1 MEEPVNQEASVQA
14 AEDRTMD
21 LIFPELKAH
30 LNYLNDVYNL
40 AFRVQTHLDGQRIA
54 HIPDVARAQF
64 MILMRVTDFVRCIQ
78 LLSLKGYPEQAGTLA
93 ASVFELAHTALFLER
108 DAAKAS
114 EWLNARSIEDQ
125 MPKGVLGTNWREVVR
140 LNTKDSGD
148 VTVAEREYQV
158 YIQLC
163 WMKHSLPKMQDMRVE
178 SDGKVGLIFGPY
190 SDERSINHAWF
201 SMEHGGRLTEMV
213 IGLLAAKLGDLL
225 LSTALSAVTQTRD
238 SLRQCAIARFGDDNP
253 FLEATA

>member
-1 MEEPVNQEASVQA
+1 MKSRGV
-14 AEDRTMD
+14 
-21 LIFPELKAH
+21 
-30 LNYLNDVYNL
+30 
-40 AFRVQTHLDGQRIA
+40 RVKS
-54 HIPDVARAQF
+54 
-64 MILMRVTDFVRCIQ
+64 DFGIDHHQ
-78 LLSLKGYPEQAGTLA
+78 QAGTLA

-140 LNTKDSGD
+140 LNTRDSGD

-163 WMKHSLPKMQDMRVE
+163 WMKHSLPKMQDMQVE

-190 SDERSINHAWF
+190 LDDRSINHAWF

-213 IGLLAAKLGDLL
+213 IGLLAAKYGDA
-225 LSTALSAVTQTRD
+225 ALSAVTQTRD